1 MAVGGG
7 VRWMW
12 YEGYVGG
19 SISHA
24 VFSDILDSYIMFTSC
39 KIQININVYRCFL
52 CFYSS
57 SNAPGPCP
65 RIHQPVG
72 AHWSTFSML
81 YPAQLIS

>member
-52 CFYSS
+52 SLKDSDGVSGGGQF
-57 SNAPGPCP
+57 A
-65 RIHQPVG
+65 
-72 AHWSTFSML
+72 A
-81 YPAQLIS
+81 